1 MHVGKSLCQL
11 NYTSRSNR
19 SVFLSSCAVSNLHGA
34 VVGIPKEFPRR
45 QEAMYRIIN
54 GVSAFDTGYLS
65 KGLET
70 QI

>member
-34 VVGIPKEFPRR
+34 VVGIPKEFFPGGKRLCI
-45 QEAMYRIIN
+45 ELLM
-54 GVSAFDTGYLS
+54 VYLRS
-65 KGLET
+65 TLG
-70 QI
+70 IF